1 MTAAHGRADR
11 AGTAVPPV
19 DAPAAPSAPHRRIRP
34 GYAVA
39 AGALVVAIGG
49 GATWY
54 ALSSGSAPPHTGGAA
69 PVTTTAITRGDVV
82 DTESVDGTLS
92 YAHERSLTTPASG
105 VVTWAP
111 GSGTTIRRGE
121 SLMRVNDRP
130 VTLMYGSMPLYRS
143 LHSGV
148 SDGNDVRQLEA
159 NLAALGYGPDM
170 TVDDEFT
177 AATADAVRD
186 WQEDRGLPETGGVDR
201 SQVVFAAGS
210 VRVADVKAAKGD
222 QVHAGSPAM
231 TVTDTTRTVHVDLE
245 ADKQDLVKKGDKVTV
260 ELPDGRTVKGRISSV
275 GSVASAGHGDDP
287 ASVDVY
293 VKLSGDDVGR
303 LDKAPVSVEL
313 TSDRAKDVLSV
324 PVEALLA
331 LREGGYGVEVVS
343 GKAHR
348 IVAVK
353 TGTYGGGRV
362 EISGDG
368 LRAGTKVEVPAS

>member
-1 MTAAHGRADR
+1 MTAAHGRTDH
-11 AGTAVPPV
+11 AGTAVPPISG
-19 DAPAAPSAPHRRIRP
+19 APAPRRRVRP

-49 GATWY
+49 ATWY
-54 ALSSGSAPPHTGGAA
+54 ALNSGDAPAHTGGTT
-69 PVTTTAITRGDVV
+69 PVSTTAITRGDVV

-92 YAHERSLTTPASG
+92 YAHQRSLNSPASG

-111 GSGTTIRRGE
+111 GAGTTIGRGE

-130 VTLMYGSMPLYRS
+130 VTLMYGSMPLYRA
-143 LHSGV
+143 LRSGV
-148 SDGNDVRQLEA
+148 SDGKDVRQLEA
-159 NLAALGYGPDM
+159 NLAALGYGSDM
-170 TVDDEFT
+170 TVDDDFT
-177 AATADAVRD
+177 AATAAAVKD
-186 WQEDRGLPETGGVDR
+186 WQEDRGLPETGRVDT
-201 SQVVFAAGS
+201 SQVTFLSGS
-210 VRVADVKAAKGD
+210 VRVADATAAKGD
-222 QVHAGSPAM
+222 QVRSGSPAL

-245 ADKQDLVKKGDKVTV
+245 ADKQDLVNKGDKVSV
-260 ELPDGRTVKGRISSV
+260 ELPDGHTVKGRISSV
-275 GSVASAGHGDDP
+275 GAVASAGHGDDP

-313 TSDRAKDVLSV
+313 ASDRAKDVLSV

-343 GKAHR
+343 GKTHK

-362 EISGDG
+362 EVSGDG
-368 LRAGTKVEVPAS
+368 LREGARVEVPTS